1 MLKTNIRINNAYLI
15 HDDDNDDYY
24 ISSCTQPNKWK
35 KIKASEL
42 SKFKR
47 KKVTR
52 QLKKLQKKYG
62 EDDMINYV
70 VPSISKKSKKKRSK
84 KKRSKKK
91 KTKKTKKRSSK
102 QIVTET
108 IQSGG

>member
-1 MLKTNIRINNAYLI
+1 
-15 HDDDNDDYY
+15 
-24 ISSCTQPNKWK
+24 
-35 KIKASEL
+35 
-42 SKFKR
+42 KFKR

-70 VPSISKKSKKKRSK
+70 VPSISKKSKKK
-84 KKRSKKK
+84 SKKK
-91 KTKKTKKRSSK
+91 KSKKSKKKKKKTKKRSSK

>member
-24 ISSCTQPNKWK
+24 ISSCSQPDKWK
-35 KIKASEL
+35 KIKSSEL

-70 VPSISKKSKKKRSK
+70 VPSISKKSKKRSK

-91 KTKKTKKRSSK
+91 KKKTKKRSSK